1 MYQEAA
7 IFEQIAWIARTYS
20 LWRMKCCSNTTRTN
34 TANMIDTLTYNP
46 QPENWLYEIRQKG
59 HDSTCYVMV
68 PHARVRF
75 TKNICK
81 KIILFPQKIF
91 SLPMWTWRCDLRR
104 IYLVQ
109 HMRFCFH
116 FGKTKNFLCF
126 DYPHE
131 IALAL
136 RIPYAWMR
144 ITWSQS
150 RRQGWWKKKQKH
162 TFAHDPI
169 CGITS
174 EVFSMVDM
182 SITRTQHSKQIRSFF
197 SFLASVL
204 LCVWK
209 KQLIFLRVL
218 LTRVRIHTH
227 FLHCEK
233 FSINVA

>member
-1 MYQEAA
+1 MLQQYYTHQHGQHDRYTY
-7 IFEQIAWIARTYS
+7 IQSTAWKLALRNPPKRPWQHLLRYGP
-20 LWRMKCCSNTTRTN
+20 TR
-34 TANMIDTLTYNP
+34 
-46 QPENWLYEIRQKG
+46 Q
-59 HDSTCYVMV
+59 STFHEKYLQ
-68 PHARVRF
+68 
-75 TKNICK
+75 K

-109 HMRFCFH
+109 HMRFCIH